1 MPATEADPGRQRHG
15 GAPRGGLPVAREG
28 PRLASVASRPT
39 SATCS
44 RLAPVG
50 APPSPRGWQ
59 QMKDRS
65 PGRRKRHGSEESCG
79 SERIA
84 VRKSERVVAG
94 TSGTGLFDIVNRG
107 SAATRRPRSSGRQR
121 LRVVR
126 ILVFWSGASGMLGQ
140 PATRHPCNALLPSPL
155 WGGSTARAKRRRAG
169 WGSSLLCEMCPT
181 TTTPTPNPSPQG
193 GGEPTEFAA
202 PLCVKLE
209 VKTDRRSARLCPP
222 YATRRPVLFACCL
235 Q

>member
-50 APPSPRGWQ
+50 APPSPRGWL

-155 WGGSTARAKRRRAG
+155 SGRVDRQSEAKAGGVGVVVVVRDVSNNNDPHPQP
-169 WGSSLLCEMCPT
+169 LPT
-181 TTTPTPNPSPQG
+181 RGRGADRVRGTIVRQTRSQDRPAIG
-193 GGEPTEFAA
+193 A
-202 PLCVKLE
+202 PLPTLRDPAPCF
-209 VKTDRRSARLCPP
+209 
-222 YATRRPVLFACCL
+222 FACCL